1 MSHCNSPGTHVANDH
16 MFILQGYE
24 GSLLKVTNKN
34 GKNTSVSTHHSPI
47 RYRASCH
54 PLIICVGSLSQRFG
68 LVHVCAE
75 GVIRI
80 QFLLTNQNVI
90 HDILHIN
97 LHVLVYQRILSILW
111 QSWSLVNLWERKCTK
126 FIYCVI
132 WLDCILVSWS
142 CKKFI
147 L

>member
-54 PLIICVGSLSQRFG
+54 PLIICVGALSQKFG

-80 QFLLTNQNVI
+80 QFQLTNQNVI
-90 HDILHIN
+90 HNILHIN
-97 LHVLVYQRILSILW
+97 LHQFCFGISKNIVHFMTIMITIKPMRKKMYQIYILCDLIGQLIL
-111 QSWSLVNLWERKCTK
+111 
-126 FIYCVI
+126 
-132 WLDCILVSWS
+132 
-142 CKKFI
+142 
-147 L
+147 